1 MKKVLYSLAVLG
13 IVFTGCEKDEIKITD
28 EITKSY
34 ENGLNKM
41 LYFST
46 LSLKKDTP
54 PENIPQFKCQNHK
67 TYITC
72 DAKDIKHYIFNAK
85 SISIKT
91 NKVYTGKEQGK
102 EQGKIDARLVYEDMV
117 KKGINEEINI
127 KGFMLNDS
135 YKSMLMDFANSSLLD
150 RAYDVSLSFDYAQ
163 KNGVLNG
170 KAKVLVDDNLK
181 ITIENDVDYK
191 GILEKLSEKQAK
203 FSTTIQ
209 KPLFRYEVSNFV
221 PFVSLKDFDLK
232 FSANDIS
239 MAIGFLK
246 KLRDSLEMDMEYSY
260 DYKPNKYEMSAK
272 IIKILDD
279 FMNDSSHKFD
289 MKITKK
295 SGIRLDELKKSNQ
308 DEAMREKIKKDV
320 IFHINGVDFSK
331 YFLGE

>member
-1 MKKVLYSLAVLG
+1 MKKVLYLLAVLG
-13 IVFTGCEKDEIKITD
+13 IVFTGCEKDEIITD

-41 LYFST
+41 LYFSA
-46 LSLKKDTP
+46 LAIKKDTP
-54 PENIPQFKCQNHK
+54 PENISKFKCQNHK
-67 TYITC
+67 TYIIC
-72 DAKDIKHYIFNAK
+72 DAKDIKHFIFNAK

-91 NKVYTGKEQGK
+91 NKVYTGK

-127 KGFMLNDS
+127 KGFMLSDS

-203 FSTTIQ
+203 FSTTTQ

-239 MAIGFLK
+239 MATEFLK
-246 KLRDSLEMDMEYSY
+246 KFRDNLEMDMEYSY
-260 DYKPNKYEMSAK
+260 DYKPNKYEMDTK

-295 SGIRLDELKKSNQ
+295 SGIRLDELEKSNK